1 MKHLFILIGISAIA
15 IFQSQAQDPGFR
27 DAQRP
32 RRQNIPIASSTAP
45 AQTSDDTAS
54 AAARMSS
61 MESLDDARPLN
72 IGDLVSLRIVED
84 RDKVLSLYVQDS
96 GDIQAPFIGLVK
108 ANGRTCKQVAFFMK
122 KELEKQYFQ
131 QATVI
136 VALERVRPSSNNA
149 KNGPG
154 FVPDDTHFI
163 TIYGQVSRQGRYELT
178 AEDDLTVSQAV
189 LRAGGFSQFA
199 QTKKVKI
206 IRKTPKGSVTII
218 VNLDDIMRLGKLEYD
233 IPIRPEDV
241 IIVTEKVIN
250 I

>member
-1 MKHLFILIGISAIA
+1 MKHLV
-15 IFQSQAQDPGFR
+15 IFAGFSVWALSQIQAQDPGFR
-27 DAQRP
+27 DAQQP
-32 RRQNIPIASSTAP
+32 RRQNAAASQASVP
-45 AQTSDDTAS
+45 ASDDTAA

-61 MESLDDARPLN
+61 METLDDARPLN

-108 ANGRTCKQVAFFMK
+108 ANGRTCKQVAYFMK
-122 KELEKQYFQ
+122 RELEKQYFQ

-136 VALERVRPSSNNA
+136 VALERVRPSNN
-149 KNGPG
+149 KLGGPG
-154 FVPDDTHFI
+154 YVEDDTRYI
-163 TIYGQVSRQGRYELT
+163 TVYGQVSRQGRYELL
-178 AEDDLTVSQAV
+178 AEDDLTVSQAI

-199 QTKKVKI
+199 QTKKVKV
-206 IRKTPKGSVTII
+206 IRKTPKGTVTIF

-241 IIVTEKVIN
+241 IIVTEKIVN